1 MYDIGRLSQNIAERI
16 SQELNFESDKKEVIE
31 YGIFA
36 ILQIILS
43 IISVLIIGAFLNVML
58 ESFIT
63 TITIALLRKYS
74 GGAHA
79 SSPTR
84 CTFIGTIISVAIPLM
99 LKNVNDLNI
108 VGIIVFLSFILSYY
122 LVYKL
127 APVDSIFKPIK
138 KEEKI
143 KRLKK
148 GSIIIVSIYLCLVLG
163 NLIIYISTSYDKF
176 IKYSLCICG
185 GMMWQV
191 ISLTKLGHKLIYI
204 IETFINKFKK

>member
-99 LKNVNDLNI
+99 LKNVNDLNV

>member
-1 MYDIGRLSQNIAERI
+1 MGRLSQNIAERI